1 MSLGS
6 FVCFLFTH
14 PASLFTLITIHSELK
29 VPKQVTVA
37 DRPSGAPD
45 GRRICVVTGASG
57 FLGQKVVAALVE
69 QGKYEVIRAMD
80 VVAPKFTTPS
90 VENINGNILDE
101 ACLLKSFQDVETVY
115 HIASLIDLREEA
127 HRQYKLRLV
136 NVAGCQNVVNACIR
150 KGVKKLVY
158 TSSAAVTFDGKPGIF
173 SEEHFEKNPS
183 VLITAYG
190 QTKRSGLPSSSSSI
204 I

>member
-1 MSLGS
+1 M
-6 FVCFLFTH
+6 
-14 PASLFTLITIHSELK
+14 
-29 VPKQVTVA
+29 
-37 DRPSGAPD
+37 
-45 GRRICVVTGASG
+45 TGASG
-57 FLGQKVVAALVE
+57 FLGQKMVAALLE
-69 QGKYEVIRAMD
+69 QGKFEVVRAVD
-80 VVAPKFTTPS
+80 VVAPKFVHPN
-90 VENINGNILDE
+90 VENIKGNILDE
-101 ACLLKSFQDVETVY
+101 ACLLKAFQDVETVY
-115 HIASLIDLREEA
+115 HVASLIDLRKEE
-127 HRQYKLRLV
+127 HREYKLRLV
-136 NVAGCQNVVNACIR
+136 NIVGCQNVVTACIR